1 MEKKGI
7 RIILWILAFCVIIC
21 FLTLPMADFM
31 AENVYDM
38 LVKISQFIILL
49 LATGG
54 ISIIYILK
62 KTGLRINAK
71 VEKYS
76 FYSRGVNNYKI
87 SYNVDGNT
95 YYVRASD
102 NDYRRKE
109 KVEILVL
116 KRYPWIMIDKFQSS
130 GIVIFTLI
138 CFIVS
143 SLMFLLP
150 VSGFIISFFEYFNLI
165 PKL

>member
-62 KTGLRINAK
+62 KTGLKINAK
-71 VEKYS
+71 VEKHS
-76 FYSRGVNNYKI
+76 FYSRGVINYNI

-95 YYVRASD
+95 YYVRASE
-102 NDYRRKE
+102 NDYKRKE
-109 KVEILVL
+109 KIEIIVS
-116 KRYPWIMIDKFQSS
+116 KRYPWIMIDKLQSS
-130 GIVIFTLI
+130 GRVIFTLI

-143 SLMFLLP
+143 SLMFILP